1 LMAQLVQDQKL
12 NISPAYLRPGLAFG
26 GSCLPKD
33 LRMILH
39 LAGRQ
44 SVDLPLLRSLLPSN
58 DAHLKR
64 AMDLVPDSGLRRV
77 GLNGLAFKSGTDD
90 LRESPIVIIAE
101 HLIGKGYDLKIH
113 DSAIETSR
121 ITGANRDYINKR
133 IPHLSSRLVSN
144 LDELIEHSEI
154 LLITR
159 DGDGLTERAAALGKR
174 PLLIDLRGRVPQ
186 SRKSAPVVAALKLNR
201 SNGRLPVKTV
211 RGSNGHNKLG
221 VKPVA
226 REGRLSVITA

>member
-1 LMAQLVQDQKL
+1 
-12 NISPAYLRPGLAFG
+12 
-26 GSCLPKD
+26 
-33 LRMILH
+33 MILH
-39 LAGRQ
+39 LASLH

-64 AMDLVPDSGLRRV
+64 AIEMVPDNGARRI

-113 DSAIETSR
+113 DAAIETSR
-121 ITGANRDYINKR
+121 ITGANRDYIEKR
-133 IPHLSSRLVSN
+133 IPHLSSRLVRT

-159 DGDGLTERAAALGKR
+159 DGDGLMERAVELGKR
-174 PLLIDLRGRVPQ
+174 PLLVDLRGRSPQ
-186 SRKSAPVVAALKLNR
+186 SKKSAPVIDVTTFNRPTRSRAGKAAPPSNNGWHQTTR
-201 SNGRLPVKTV
+201 SNGRSGKSL
-211 RGSNGHNKLG
+211 
-221 VKPVA
+221 VA
-226 REGRLSVITA
+226 TAEGGAPAALRRQQA